1 MKLTYMMTAV
11 AASALFTGAAMAQGA
26 NNSTQSQSTGSTS
39 MPSGPVNGASSPD
52 STMSTPSTASTT
64 AMSDSSSAPAAG
76 NYATGASYTLDIIT
90 NGPIPDTPENRA
102 KYGAPLS
109 NAGKRT
115 AANGN

>member
-1 MKLTYMMTAV
+1 
-11 AASALFTGAAMAQGA
+11 
-26 NNSTQSQSTGSTS
+26 
-39 MPSGPVNGASSPD
+39 
-52 STMSTPSTASTT
+52 
-64 AMSDSSSAPAAG
+64 MSDSSSAPAAG